1 MNLLHSLDDSLR
13 TNSPYGQPL
22 EDYNEFYSA
31 AQGLMYDP
39 VVNKVRFAY
48 RVACGTSGGLNQSS
62 DLSLG
67 VYGVMVTYKV
77 PASAT

>member
-1 MNLLHSLDDSLR
+1 MIARAIAGPSLR
-13 TNSPYGQPL
+13 T
-22 EDYNEFYSA
+22 
-31 AQGLMYDP
+31 
-39 VVNKVRFAY
+39 
-48 RVACGTSGGLNQSS
+48 ACGTSGGLNQSS